1 MHDPITFIITFLLRV
16 TALVFLLR
24 FVLQAVRASF
34 YNPLSE
40 AIVRLTDP
48 VLRPVRLALRPY
60 KNLDIASFGMAWLAY
75 MLAVAVH
82 VLANSLPVDLL
93 FILNDGLHAALS
105 MVVGIFLVAIVVTIL
120 MSWIAPGIY
129 SPAATIARE
138 IAEPA
143 LAPARRILPPLG
155 GLDLSPMITVLVLF
169 MIQGFVLHALLPY
182 RLWPG

>member
-1 MHDPITFIITFLLRV
+1 MHDPLTFIITFVLRV
-16 TALVFLLR
+16 VALVFLLR

-34 YNPLSE
+34 YNPFSE

-48 VLRPVRLALRPY
+48 VLRPVRLVLRPH
-60 KNLDIASFGMAWLAY
+60 KNLDLAAFGMAWLAY
-75 MLAVAVH
+75 TLAVTVH
-82 VLANSLPVDLL
+82 ALANDLPLDVL

-105 MVVGIFLVAIVVTIL
+105 MVIGIFLVAIVVTIL

-138 IAEPA
+138 VAEPV
-143 LAPARRILPPLG
+143 LAPARRVLPPLG

>member
-1 MHDPITFIITFLLRV
+1 MHDPLTFIITFVLRV
-16 TALVFLLR
+16 VALVFLLR

-34 YNPLSE
+34 YNPFSE

-48 VLRPVRLALRPY
+48 VLRPVRSVLRPH
-60 KNLDIASFGMAWLAY
+60 KNLDFAAFAMAWLAY
-75 MLAVAVH
+75 MLAITAH
-82 VLANSLPVDLL
+82 ALANNLPLDVL

-120 MSWIAPGIY
+120 MSWLAPGIY

-138 IAEPA
+138 VAEPV
-143 LAPARRILPPLG
+143 LAPARRVLPPLG